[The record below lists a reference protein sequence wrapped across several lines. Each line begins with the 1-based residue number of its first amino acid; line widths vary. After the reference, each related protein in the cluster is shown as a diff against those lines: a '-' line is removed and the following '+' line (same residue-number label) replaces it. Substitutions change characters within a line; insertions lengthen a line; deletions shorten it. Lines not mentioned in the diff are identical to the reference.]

1 MSELALLPD
10 AEVARAA
17 TYARQAL
24 SPATLAAYAADW
36 AGFEAWCAGRGVA
49 ALPAT
54 PVTVA
59 AYLAA
64 IAATHAGST
73 LRRRLA
79 AIGRAHRM
87 AGLPWAGSHPAIGDT
102 LAGIARR
109 HGTPQRRAAA
119 IGTVEIRKRVAT
131 CTDGLTGTRD
141 RALLLLGFA
150 AALRRSELVAVERE
164 HLTMTPEGLRLLIP
178 RGKTDQ
184 QGRGAELGIPRGK
197 TTETCPV
204 RALEAWLQASDC
216 RYGPVFRKIDRWGN
230 LETAALH
237 PYALPKILARRL
249 ALAGIKAAG
258 LERLSLHGL
267 RAGFIT
273 EAYGAGVRD
282 EAIMEHSRHRDIR
295 TMRGYVRRAKLV
307 GESPAGLVGL

>member
-1 MSELALLPD
+1 MADLAPLPRAD
-10 AEVARAA
+10 LARAA
-17 TYARQAL
+17 SYARQAL
-24 SPATLAAYAADW
+24 APATLAAYAADW
-36 AGFEAWCAGRGVA
+36 ADFSEWCQSRGVGS
-49 ALPAT
+49 LPAA
-54 PVTVA
+54 PATVA

-64 IAATHAGST
+64 LADSHAGST
-73 LRRRLA
+73 LRRRVA
-79 AIGRAHRM
+79 AIGRAHSM
-87 AGLPWAGSHPAIGDT
+87 AGQPWSATHPAIRDT

-109 HGTPQRRAAA
+109 HGTPARRAAA
-119 IGTVEIRKRVAT
+119 LGTAEIRKLVAT

-141 RALLLLGFA
+141 RALILLGFA

-164 HLTMTPEGLRLLIP
+164 HLTVTAEGLRLLIP
-178 RGKTDQ
+178 RAKTDQ
-184 QGRGAELGIPRGK
+184 QGRGAELGIPRGRK
-197 TTETCPV
+197 PETCPV
-204 RALEAWLQASDC
+204 RALEAWLQASGC

-230 LETAALH
+230 VETTALH

-249 ALAGIKAAG
+249 TLAGIKASG

-273 EAYGAGVRD
+273 EAYQAGARD

-307 GESPAGLVGL
+307 GESPAGMVGL